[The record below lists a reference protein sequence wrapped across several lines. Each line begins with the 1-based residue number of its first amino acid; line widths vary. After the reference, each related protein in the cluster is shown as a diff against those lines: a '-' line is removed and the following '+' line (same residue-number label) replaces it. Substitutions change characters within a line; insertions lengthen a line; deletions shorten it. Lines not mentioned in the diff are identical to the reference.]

1 MTDIKKFQEVIGYHF
16 HDEKLLR
23 QALTHSSFAN
33 EKHLK
38 KHSDN
43 ERLEFLGDAVI
54 EAVTSDY
61 LYIEFPDRQEGFLT
75 QLRSKIVSRQSLNTI
90 ARTIGLDRYVI
101 ANPTGS
107 TNQKHIY
114 GDAFE
119 AMIGA
124 IYLDQGY
131 EFANRLLINN
141 IYYRYLNLDNLTDE
155 ETDFKSRLIEWCQ
168 KTHHTI
174 AFETVH
180 GRNYSSN
187 HPIFDATVVIDGIR
201 VGHGQGE
208 SKKEAEQC
216 AAHSVSCAMSDEA
229 CGDILDKID
238 RLYRPKGTGVS

>member
-1 MTDIKKFQEVIGYHF
+1 M
-16 HDEKLLR
+16 
-23 QALTHSSFAN
+23 
-33 EKHLK
+33 
-38 KHSDN
+38 
-43 ERLEFLGDAVI
+43 FLVG
-54 EAVTSDY
+54 
-61 LYIEFPDRQEGFLT
+61 
-75 QLRSKIVSRQSLNTI
+75 
-90 ARTIGLDRYVI
+90 
-101 ANPTGS
+101 
-107 TNQKHIY
+107 
-114 GDAFE
+114 AFE

>member
-1 MTDIKKFQEVIGYHF
+1 MNG
-16 HDEKLLR
+16 
-23 QALTHSSFAN
+23 SSFGRCRDRSRDIGLSLYRISRPAGGI
-33 EKHLK
+33 
-38 KHSDN
+38 SYAVA
-43 ERLEFLGDAVI
+43 LEDRFAPVAQYDRPDDRVGPVRDRQ
-54 EAVTSDY
+54 
-61 LYIEFPDRQEGFLT
+61 PDRKHQPET
-75 QLRSKIVSRQSLNTI
+75 YLRGCFRSDDQ
-90 ARTIGLDRYVI
+90 
-101 ANPTGS
+101 
-107 TNQKHIY
+107 
-114 GDAFE
+114 GD
-119 AMIGA
+119 
-124 IYLDQGY
+124 LPRSGY

-238 RLYRPKGTGVS
+238 RLYQPKGTGVS

>member
-1 MTDIKKFQEVIGYHF
+1 MWNFVRRAVRRNYGQDKEYYRII
-16 HDEKLLR
+16 DELFGFVPHNIELYKLALIHKSASLVLADGR
-23 QALTHSSFAN
+23 QIN
-33 EKHLK
+33 
-38 KHSDN
+38 N

-141 IYYRYLNLDNLTDE
+141 IYYRYLN
-155 ETDFKSRLIEWCQ
+155 
-168 KTHHTI
+168 HTI

>member
-1 MTDIKKFQEVIGYHF
+1 MWNFVRRAVRRNYGQDKEYYRII
-16 HDEKLLR
+16 DELFGFVPHNIELYKLALIHKSASLVLADGR
-23 QALTHSSFAN
+23 QIN
-33 EKHLK
+33 
-38 KHSDN
+38 N
-43 ERLEFLGDAVI
+43 ERLEF
-54 EAVTSDY
+54 
-61 LYIEFPDRQEGFLT
+61 
-75 QLRSKIVSRQSLNTI
+75 SRQSLNTI

>member
-1 MTDIKKFQEVIGYHF
+1 
-16 HDEKLLR
+16 
-23 QALTHSSFAN
+23 
-33 EKHLK
+33 
-38 KHSDN
+38 
-43 ERLEFLGDAVI
+43 
-54 EAVTSDY
+54 
-61 LYIEFPDRQEGFLT
+61 
-75 QLRSKIVSRQSLNTI
+75 LRSKIVSRQSLNTI